1 MSFGSVTIQIFI
13 QNIYYFKNECCQA
26 QIIFSN
32 CQNKA
37 SVNFLVLLWNSLSF
51 HKVNT
56 TPHGQSDGCL
66 RFRSEVDIAL
76 TKLACSSHFYLLF
89 VSFLKLSIRWS
100 HDKQSLKKQSSN

>member
-1 MSFGSVTIQIFI
+1 MSFVSVTIQIFT

-56 TPHGQSDGCL
+56 TPYGQSDGCL
-66 RFRSEVDIAL
+66 RFHSEVDIAL
-76 TKLACSSHFYLLF
+76 TKLVCSSHFYLLF
-89 VSFLKLSIRWS
+89 VSFFKTVC
-100 HDKQSLKKQSSN
+100 KMVTSLT